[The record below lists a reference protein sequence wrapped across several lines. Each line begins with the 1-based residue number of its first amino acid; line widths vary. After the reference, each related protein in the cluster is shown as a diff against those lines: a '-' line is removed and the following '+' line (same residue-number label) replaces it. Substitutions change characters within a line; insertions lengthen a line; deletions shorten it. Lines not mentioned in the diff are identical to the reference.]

1 MQLIDALPLS
11 TYTVHMDRKT
21 EGPTSG
27 VMALYNNGVCSPET
41 SGRFALMPGRL
52 FSSVFLRKISMFF
65 AQRKLATMKI
75 CFYHTLNP
83 ETIPGY
89 KKFARAIAADNFA
102 QADVRKIDTNLY
114 RARLNIRDRLLFSL
128 YRYHDET
135 VCLVLEYIRNHAYH
149 TSRFLHKNLVIDEER
164 LQQQPV
170 PDSVDIATEVLAYIN
185 PSHGRFHRM
194 DKMLSFDDDQQ
205 ALYEHPL
212 PLVIVGSAGSGKTAL
227 VLEKMKQAAGDIL
240 YLSLS
245 SFLVE
250 KARTLYNVSGER
262 SETQNIDFLS
272 LTEFLETLRIP
283 ESREVTFRAFS
294 NWLPR
299 SRATAALGSAHTLY
313 EEFRGVIGAAASGNG
328 PLSREAYLSLGV
340 RQSIYGMDDR
350 PAVYALFERYTAW
363 LKQSCQYDSNLL
375 SHQYMPLAEP
385 RYDAIFVDEVQD
397 MTPVQL
403 QLILKTLRHPGQFL
417 LCGDA
422 NQIVHPSFFSWSSLK
437 SLFFR
442 QQQGNDA
449 AVNILQANYRNG
461 HHVTALANRLLRL
474 RQARFCAID
483 RESHHFIR
491 SCGQLEG
498 TVRLLEDREET
509 RQELNTK
516 TSRSNRVAVIVMY
529 PEQKA
534 QARCWFSTPLVFSV
548 QEVKGLEYETVIL
561 YNMVSDARQA
571 FDDIC
576 EGIFPADLEGEARY
590 SRPRDKQDRSA
601 EIYKFFINALY
612 VALTRA
618 TLNVYLVEQQVAHP
632 LWSLLTLTYQEE
644 QLNLQE
650 EISSRDEWQ
659 KTAHLLEKQGKQEQA
674 DIIRSQLLQTSE
686 VPWPVITAED
696 ARQWKE
702 QILTGSVGKATQ
714 LQALEYSLI
723 YSLFPLYNAL
733 YRKDFK
739 PTRQPRAKNLQLL
752 ELKYFRPYSV
762 NNPAAVL
769 RDIERYGVDHR
780 SSFNL
785 TPLMSAARAGNI
797 ALVQLLLDRGANPSL
812 TANDGLAAY
821 HHVLSVA
828 VSTPRYAQQ
837 KSAQLYTLLKPES
850 LSLQVEGRLIKL
862 DNRQMAM
869 FLVNLMQALF
879 HSHLGSALAFSEAFS
894 ATRLAEYVAHLP
906 DELLP
911 ERRKKRNYISR
922 LLSQHEVNSRNP
934 YGKKLFLRLNHGQ
947 YILNPELK
955 FRQGDTWYAVYELQ
969 PPENLGCDLQTFLQ
983 GFPPGLADFRQIK
996 RDFYER
1002 TEKIIAYWVAVIR
1015 RTDQKRGDQVQQNA
1029 VANSEEA

>member
-1 MQLIDALPLS
+1 
-11 TYTVHMDRKT
+11 
-21 EGPTSG
+21 
-27 VMALYNNGVCSPET
+27 
-41 SGRFALMPGRL
+41 
-52 FSSVFLRKISMFF
+52 
-65 AQRKLATMKI
+65 MKI
-75 CFYHTLNP
+75 CLYHTLNP
-83 ETIPGY
+83 DTIPGY
-89 KKFARAIAADNFA
+89 KKFAQAIATDNFV

-114 RARLNIRDRLLFSL
+114 RARLSIRDRLLFSL
-128 YRYHDET
+128 YRYHGET
-135 VCLVLEYIRNHAYH
+135 ICLVLEYIRNHAYN
-149 TSRFLHKNLVIDEER
+149 TSRFLRRNVVIDEGR

-170 PDSVDIATEVLAYIN
+170 PDPVDIATEALTYIN
-185 PSHGRFHRM
+185 PSHGRFHRL

-250 KARTLYNVSGER
+250 KARTLYDASGEG
-262 SETQNIDFLS
+262 SEVQNIDFLS

-283 ESREVTFRAFS
+283 EGREVTFSAFS
-294 NWLPR
+294 DWLPR
-299 SRATAALGSAHTLY
+299 NRAIAALGAAHTLY
-313 EEFRGVIGAAASGNG
+313 EEFRGVIGAVASGNG
-328 PLSREAYLSLGV
+328 PLSREAYLSLGI
-340 RQSIYGMDDR
+340 RQSLYGMEDR
-350 PAVYALFERYTAW
+350 PTVYVLFERYIAW
-363 LKQSCQYDSNLL
+363 LKQSHQYDSNLL
-375 SHQYMPLAEP
+375 SHQYLSLATP
-385 RYDAIFVDEVQD
+385 RYDVIFVDEVQD

-403 QLILKTLRHPGQFL
+403 QLVLKTLRHPGQFL

-442 QQQGNDA
+442 QQQGNDTT
-449 AVNILQANYRNG
+449 VNILQANYRNG

-474 RQARFCAID
+474 KQVRFSAID
-483 RESHHFIR
+483 RESHHFVR
-491 SCGQLEG
+491 SCGQAEG
-498 TVRLLEDREET
+498 TIRLLDDREET
-509 RQELNTK
+509 KQELNAK
-516 TSRSNRVAVIVMY
+516 TSLSNRVAVIVMH

-561 YNMVSDARQA
+561 YNIVSAARQA

-576 EGIFPADLEGEARY
+576 EGLTPADLEGEARY
-590 SRPRDKQDRSA
+590 SRPRDRQDRSA
-601 EIYKFFINALY
+601 EIYKFFTNALY

-618 TLNVYLVEQQVAHP
+618 THNVYLVEQQVEHP
-632 LWSLLTLTYQEE
+632 LWSLLALTHQEE
-644 QLNLQE
+644 PLNLQE

-674 DIIRSQLLQTSE
+674 DTIRSRILQTSE
-686 VPWPVITAED
+686 MPWQIITAED
-696 ARQWKE
+696 ARQWK
-702 QILTGSVGKATQ
+702 QHILAGTADKTIQ

-733 YRKDFK
+733 YREDFK
-739 PTRQPRAKNLQLL
+739 PTRQPRTKTLQLL
-752 ELKYFRPYSV
+752 ELKYFRPYSM
-762 NNPAAVL
+762 NNPVAVL

-780 SSFNL
+780 SPFNL

-797 ALVQLLLDRGANPSL
+797 ALVQLLLERGADPLL
-812 TANDGLAAY
+812 TGNDGLAAY
-821 HHVLSVA
+821 HQVLSAA

-869 FLVNLMQALF
+869 FLVILMQALF
-879 HSHLGSALAFSEAFS
+879 HTHLGSALFFSEAFS
-894 ATRLAEYVAHLP
+894 AARLAECVVHLP
-906 DELLP
+906 EALLP
-911 ERRKKRNYISR
+911 ERRKRRSYISSQP
-922 LLSQHEVNSRNP
+922 SQHEVNSKNP

-947 YILNPELK
+947 YILNPGLK
-955 FRQGDTWYAVYELQ
+955 IRKGDVWRAVYELQ
-969 PPENLGCDLQTFLQ
+969 SPEDLGHDLQTYLQ
-983 GFPPGLADFRQIK
+983 DMSPELVDMLGGK
-996 RDFYER
+996 KGFYER
-1002 TEKIIAYWVAVIR
+1002 SEKSVGYWVGGIR
-1015 RTDQKRGDQVQQNA
+1015 RAAQKA
-1029 VANSEEA
+1029 